1 MIGRARN
8 DVRVLQLSSA
18 KTFAGGERHFVD
30 LTSALADRGH
40 EVYAVVRPRSPLRE
54 RLAALPA
61 PHVFDVPLRNSLDVA
76 SGLELRRLVRELQIE
91 IMHAHVARDYTL
103 AAFASAGSK
112 TARLVL
118 TRHLLLPLKRI
129 HAVTLRRSAARVI
142 AVSEAVGRSL
152 RAQKIFPDERICVV
166 PNGVRL
172 DHFGRRRPRA
182 PGGSAAARELAVGIA
197 GELREHKGV
206 EEFLRAAALVA
217 RREKGAR
224 FVVAGEDP
232 TPAKSYRTRI
242 ERLIRELGLAGR
254 VRLMGQL
261 EDLAPFYSSLDV
273 FVSASRVEPFGLVM
287 IEAMACG
294 VPVVAT
300 ATDGA
305 REIVGDGVTGRLVPV
320 GDFEAIAAAVCALLE
335 DEDVRA
341 EMGERARERAREQ
354 FSLERMVDATEAIY
368 REALTERAARG

>member
-1 MIGRARN
+1 M
-8 DVRVLQLSSA
+8 RVLQISSA

-30 LTSALADRGH
+30 LTGALAERGH
-40 EVYAVVRPRSPLRE
+40 EVYAAVRPRSPLRE
-54 RLAALPA
+54 KLAALPA
-61 PHVFDVPLRNSLDVA
+61 SHVFDVPLRNSLDVA
-76 SGLELRRLVRELQIE
+76 SGLELKRLARELRIE

-118 TRHLLLPLKRI
+118 TRHLLLPLKRV
-129 HAVTLRRSAARVI
+129 HAVTLGRRASRVI

-172 DHFGRRRPRA
+172 DGFGGRGPRPPR
-182 PGGSAAARELAVGIA
+182 GGAGAHEPVVGIA
-197 GELREHKGV
+197 GELREHKGL
-206 EEFLRAAALVA
+206 EEFLRAAALVV

-232 TPAKSYRTRI
+232 TPAKSYRTRL
-242 ERLIRELGLAGR
+242 ERLIHELGLAGR
-254 VRLMGQL
+254 VRLTGAL
-261 EDLAPFYSSLDV
+261 EDMAAFYSSLDV

-300 ATDGA
+300 ATGGA
-305 REIVGDGVTGRLVPV
+305 VEIVCDGSTGRLVPV
-320 GDFEAIAAAVCALLE
+320 GDFEAIAAAVCVLLG
-335 DEDVRA
+335 DEDARA
-341 EMGERARERAREQ
+341 EMGERARERARER
-354 FSLERMVDATEAIY
+354 FSLERMVEATEHIY
-368 REALTERAARG
+368 HGALTDE